1 MRYTQKDIRERLGF
15 TRDTLRLYEQRGII
29 SPEIDPA
36 NGYRYYDDWQVNLLW
51 DAKFYQGMGFS
62 LSEVQEILQHDS
74 LLDLCGRMAARVDD
88 LAEEVRL
95 KRLVLGETEHRLTCI
110 REVDE
115 LMGSYR
121 LVQHEGCY
129 FVPKRRDHDFE
140 GALTP
145 AIDFSNRYASLM
157 APYFWF
163 PSLGEDHYFWGY
175 AMRSSAYDTLGVE
188 LGEGRVERFEAT
200 SALVT
205 CVDAGERWGFGLS
218 LFGGACRRGARPRPA
233 ACGYGAWGSGGSRS
247 RGRELSPLPA
257 RVSAGCGRGW
267 AGRSAAKLARRM
279 LRRSPFYPRGL
290 KVVSKIWC

>member
-1 MRYTQKDIRERLGF
+1 MVIVRYMQKDIRERLGF

-62 LSEVQEILQHDS
+62 LAEVQDILQRDS
-74 LLDLCGRMAARVDD
+74 LAGLRGRMAGRVDD
-88 LAEEVRL
+88 LAREVRL
-95 KRLVLGETEHRLTCI
+95 KQLVLAETEHRLTYI

-115 LMGSYR
+115 LLGSYR

-145 AIDFSNRYASLM
+145 AIDFSNRFASLM

-175 AMRSSAYDTLGVE
+175 AMRSSTYDALGVE
-188 LGEGRVERFEAT
+188 LGEGRVERLEAT
-200 SALVT
+200 KALVT

-218 LFGGACRRGARPRPA
+218 LFEGLAAEARARGLRHADTVH
-233 ACGYGAWGSGGSRS
+233 GV
-247 RGRELSPLPA
+247 LVA
-257 RVSAGCGRGW
+257 RVHENGSYHRYLRAYLPVVDAPGSCAAALAG
-267 AGRSAAKLARRM
+267 
-279 LRRSPFYPRGL
+279 
-290 KVVSKIWC
+290 